1 VLFSRR
7 VVIAGWQLVLSSSNI
22 SDLLIPTNRIS
33 VSYWHAEEHRSSTE
47 PPSHI
52 EPTLRRLLAPDRAG
66 CVSATTVQRLVEKSA
81 AASHSSSS
89 SSSSALRRKA
99 SKPSKARLAEGE
111 GEGTGAPSDD
121 VENVQPEVDI
131 EAGVQAGMEVAKRKK
146 RAKKKRQ
153 RQRKGPERPLVEKLQ
168 QRAERM
174 GQLVRANQTKSKA
187 TTALTSLTCLVPLA
201 LASCIC
207 IRGCVCVFVVVAA
220 GDGESQGRMACLT
233 TQRLSSGAIFPL
245 SLPLALPWPAAIGR

>member
-1 VLFSRR
+1 MLFSRR

-121 VENVQPEVDI
+121 VENVQPEVDV

-153 RQRKGPERPLVEKLQ
+153 RQRKGPERPLVEKLH

-174 GQLVRANQTKSKA
+174 GQLVRAKQTKSKA
-187 TTALTSLTCLVPLA
+187 TTAPTSLTCLVSLA
-201 LASCIC
+201 HASCIC

-233 TQRLSSGAIFPL
+233 TQRLSSGANLPL
-245 SLPLALPWPAAIGR
+245 SLALPWPAAIGW